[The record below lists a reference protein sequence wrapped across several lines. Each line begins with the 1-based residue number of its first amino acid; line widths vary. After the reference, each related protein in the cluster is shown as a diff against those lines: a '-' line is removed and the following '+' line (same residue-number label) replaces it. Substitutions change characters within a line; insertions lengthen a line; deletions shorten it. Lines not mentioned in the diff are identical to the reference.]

1 MHSVKTNKALLLE
14 KVTKKER
21 WYKMIG
27 KTISFVKGKGSLRHN
42 NRHFFAD
49 NVDVERISLNRIY
62 KQESLEEAYEYCFGD
77 ALREYNEKQ
86 TRSDRKKGNY
96 INEIKNSGNNEK
108 VFYENVVQI
117 GTMYDTGV
125 LDADG
130 NVTVDAQKAAE
141 VLEEYAR
148 TFQERNP
155 NLYLFNAVLHM
166 DEATPHLH
174 LDWIPVAHG
183 YKKGMKTRNSLTK
196 AFQEMGFDK
205 AMDKKH
211 TETMEW
217 QKRERDYI
225 RQLCREKEI
234 FVVRKGEVRDNYS
247 ISEYKEAMRAK
258 ESVERETVEM
268 KEHLEALTKRMKA
281 YSLEAD
287 TLPVV
292 KKAIDKEVNEIN
304 SSVKITRPLFGN
316 EDVVQ
321 VPKSVWDKILKVFS
335 WVTFKQKTYDKVI
348 AKNNTQEKEIQGL
361 SGKLQEIKNYIRN
374 RGLEKDYDNYLH
386 RDDMEYRLAR
396 KRQEMKE
403 MEQARLQKKTRSNR
417 EDR

>member
-1 MHSVKTNKALLLE
+1 MS
-14 KVTKKER
+14 
-21 WYKMIG
+21 G

-42 NRHFFAD
+42 NRDFFAD
-49 NVDVERISLNRIY
+49 NVDVERISWNRIY

-86 TRSDRKKGNY
+86 TRSDRKKDNY
-96 INEIKNSGNNEK
+96 ISEIKNSGNNEK

-117 GTMYDTGV
+117 GTVLDTGV

-174 LDWIPVAHG
+174 LDYIPVAHG

-205 AMDKKH
+205 AVSK
-211 TETMEW
+211 TQNETMEW

-225 RQLCREKEI
+225 QQLCKEKEI
-234 FVVRKGEVRDNYS
+234 FVVKKGEVRDNYS
-247 ISEYKEAMRAK
+247 ISEYKDAMRAK

-281 YSLEAD
+281 YSIEAD

-316 EDVVQ
+316 EDMVQ
-321 VPKSVWDKILKVFS
+321 VPKSMWDKIIQVFKWAS
-335 WVTFKQKTYDKVI
+335 FKQKTYDKVI
-348 AKNNTQEKEIQGL
+348 AKNGMQEKEIHGL
-361 SGKLQEIKNYIRN
+361 SARLQEIKKYIHN

-386 RDDMEYRLAR
+386 RDDMENRLAR
-396 KRQEMKE
+396 KKEEMKE
-403 MEQARLQKKTRSNR
+403 MEQARLRKKVRS
-417 EDR
+417 DRTDR

>member
-1 MHSVKTNKALLLE
+1 
-14 KVTKKER
+14 
-21 WYKMIG
+21 MIG
-27 KTISFVKGKGSLRHN
+27 KTISFVKGRGSLRHN
-42 NRHFFAD
+42 NRDFFAD

-141 VLEEYAR
+141 VLEEYAK

-155 NLYLFNAVLHM
+155 NLYPFNAVLHI
-166 DEATPHLH
+166 DEEPPDLH
-174 LDWIPVAHG
+174 LDYIPVAHG

-304 SSVKITRPLFGN
+304 STVKITRPLFGN

>member
-1 MHSVKTNKALLLE
+1 
-14 KVTKKER
+14 
-21 WYKMIG
+21 MIG

-42 NRHFFAD
+42 NRDFFAD

-117 GTMYDTGV
+117 GTVIDTGV

-205 AMDKKH
+205 AMDKKY

>member
-1 MHSVKTNKALLLE
+1 MTG
-14 KVTKKER
+14 R
-21 WYKMIG
+21 
-27 KTISFVKGKGSLRHN
+27 TISFVKGKGRLRHN
-42 NRHFFAD
+42 NRDFFAD
-49 NVDVERISLNRIY
+49 NVDVERISWNRTY
-62 KQESLEEAYEYCFGD
+62 KKESLEEAYEYCFGD

-117 GTMYDTGV
+117 GTVIDTGV

-174 LDWIPVAHG
+174 LDYIPVAHG

-304 SSVKITRPLFGN
+304 STVKITRPLFGN

-335 WVTFKQKTYDKVI
+335 WATFKQKTYDKVI

>member
-1 MHSVKTNKALLLE
+1 
-14 KVTKKER
+14 
-21 WYKMIG
+21 MIG
-27 KTISFVKGKGSLRHN
+27 KTISFVKGRGSLRHN
-42 NRHFFAD
+42 NRDFFAD

-86 TRSDRKKGNY
+86 TRSDRKKDNY
-96 INEIKNSGNNEK
+96 INEIKNSGNKEK

-117 GTMYDTGV
+117 GTVIDTGV

-141 VLEEYAR
+141 VLEEYAK

-174 LDWIPVAHG
+174 LDYIPVAHG

-304 SSVKITRPLFGN
+304 STVKITRPLFGN

-335 WVTFKQKTYDKVI
+335 WASFKKKTYDKVI
-348 AKNNTQEKEIQGL
+348 VQNDTQAKEIQGL
-361 SGKLQEIKNYIRN
+361 SGKLQEIKKYIHN

-403 MEQARLQKKTRSNR
+403 MEQTRLKKKVRSDR

>member
-1 MHSVKTNKALLLE
+1 MS
-14 KVTKKER
+14 
-21 WYKMIG
+21 G

-42 NRHFFAD
+42 NRDFFAD
-49 NVDVERISLNRIY
+49 NVDVERISWNRIY

-86 TRSDRKKGNY
+86 TRSDRKKDNY
-96 INEIKNSGNNEK
+96 ISEIKNSGNNEK

-117 GTMYDTGV
+117 GTVLDTGV

-130 NVTVDAQKAAE
+130 NVTVDAQKVAE

-174 LDWIPVAHG
+174 LDYIPVAHG

-205 AMDKKH
+205 AVSK
-211 TETMEW
+211 TQNETMEW
-217 QKRERDYI
+217 QIRERDYI
-225 RQLCREKEI
+225 QQLCKEKEI
-234 FVVRKGEVRDNYS
+234 FVVKKGEVRDNYS
-247 ISEYKEAMRAK
+247 ISEYKDAMRAK

-268 KEHLEALTKRMKA
+268 KEHLEALAKRMKA
-281 YSLEAD
+281 YSIEAD

-304 SSVKITRPLFGN
+304 SSVKITRSLFGN
-316 EDVVQ
+316 EDMVQ
-321 VPKSVWDKILKVFS
+321 VPKSMWDKIIQVFKWAS
-335 WVTFKQKTYDKVI
+335 FKQKTYDKVI
-348 AKNNTQEKEIQGL
+348 AKNGMQEKEIHGL
-361 SGKLQEIKNYIRN
+361 SARLQEIKKYIHN
-374 RGLEKDYDNYLH
+374 RGLEKDYDDYLH
-386 RDDMEYRLAR
+386 RDDMENRLAR
-396 KRQEMKE
+396 KKEEMKE
-403 MEQARLQKKTRSNR
+403 MEQARLRKRVRSER
-417 EDR
+417 TDR

>member
-1 MHSVKTNKALLLE
+1 
-14 KVTKKER
+14 
-21 WYKMIG
+21 MIG

-42 NRHFFAD
+42 NRDFFAD

-96 INEIKNSGNNEK
+96 INEIKNSGNKEK

-117 GTMYDTGV
+117 GTVIDTGV

-174 LDWIPVAHG
+174 LDYIPVAHG

-258 ESVERETVEM
+258 ESVERETLEM

>member
-1 MHSVKTNKALLLE
+1 MK
-14 KVTKKER
+14 
-21 WYKMIG
+21 G
-27 KTISFVKGKGSLRHN
+27 KTISFAKNNGSLRHN
-42 NRHFFAD
+42 NRDFFAD
-49 NVDVERISLNRIY
+49 NVDVERIAWNRTY
-62 KQESLEEAYEYCFGD
+62 KKERLEEAYEYCFGD

-117 GTMYDTGV
+117 GTVIDTGV

-174 LDWIPVAHG
+174 LDYIPVAHG

>member
-1 MHSVKTNKALLLE
+1 
-14 KVTKKER
+14 
-21 WYKMIG
+21 MIG

-42 NRHFFAD
+42 NRDFFAD

-86 TRSDRKKGNY
+86 TRSDRKKDNY
-96 INEIKNSGNNEK
+96 INEIKNSGNKEK

-117 GTMYDTGV
+117 GTVIDTGV

-141 VLEEYAR
+141 VLEEYAK

-174 LDWIPVAHG
+174 LDYIPVAHG

-304 SSVKITRPLFGN
+304 STVKITRPLFGN

-335 WVTFKQKTYDKVI
+335 WASFKKKTYDKVI
-348 AKNNTQEKEIQGL
+348 VQNDTQAKEIQGL
-361 SGKLQEIKNYIRN
+361 SGKLQEIKKYIHN

-403 MEQARLQKKTRSNR
+403 MEQTRLKKKVRSDR

>member
-1 MHSVKTNKALLLE
+1 
-14 KVTKKER
+14 
-21 WYKMIG
+21 MIG

-42 NRHFFAD
+42 NRDFFAD

-117 GTMYDTGV
+117 GTVIDTGV

-321 VPKSVWDKILKVFS
+321 VPKSVWDKIIKVFN
-335 WVTFKQKTYDKVI
+335 WVSFKKKTYDKVI
-348 AKNNTQEKEIQGL
+348 AQNDTQEKEIQGL
-361 SGKLQEIKNYIRN
+361 SSKLQEIKKYIHN

-403 MEQARLQKKTRSNR
+403 MEQARMKKKVRSDRENR
-417 EDR
+417 

>member
-1 MHSVKTNKALLLE
+1 M
-14 KVTKKER
+14 R
-21 WYKMIG
+21 G
-27 KTISFVKGKGSLRHN
+27 KTISFAKGNGSLRHN
-42 NRHFFAD
+42 NRDFFAD
-49 NVDVERISLNRIY
+49 NVDAERISLNRIY
-62 KQESLEEAYEYCFGD
+62 KQESLEDAYEICFGD

-86 TRSDRKKGNY
+86 TRSDRKKDNY

-117 GTMYDTGV
+117 GTVYDTGV
-125 LDADG
+125 MDAEG
-130 NVTVDAQKAAE
+130 NVSVDALKAAE
-141 VLEEYAR
+141 VLEEYVK

-174 LDWIPVAHG
+174 LDYIPVAHG

-205 AMDKKH
+205 AVSK
-211 TETMEW
+211 TQNETMEW

-234 FVVRKGEVRDNYS
+234 FVVKKGEVRDNYS
-247 ISEYKEAMRAK
+247 IAEYKEAMRAK

-321 VPKSVWDKILKVFS
+321 VPKSVWDKIIKVFNWAS
-335 WVTFKQKTYDKVI
+335 FKKKTYDKVI
-348 AKNNTQEKEIQGL
+348 AQNDTQEKEIQGL
-361 SGKLQEIKNYIRN
+361 SSKLQEIKKYIHN

-403 MEQARLQKKTRSNR
+403 MEQARMKKKVRSDRENR
-417 EDR
+417 